1 MRSLRAVTAPR
12 ALAWIVFGAL
22 PLVACGP
29 SEERASDVE
38 LGAAIERLRDDTS
51 SDRAAPPA
59 AHRAVEQIDA
69 RTPAGRE
76 AKSACAS
83 AYRKL
88 FDAEDAVAKAE
99 VSMKTA
105 QALGAGVST
114 SLLEEV
120 LAADRLLETARLAMP
135 ACDAAAAKL
144 AVAAR

>member
-1 MRSLRAVTAPR
+1 MPFAR
-12 ALAWIVFGAL
+12 ALAAAAI
-22 PLVACGP
+22 LVAGVLSAGCGP

-38 LGAAIERLRDDTS
+38 LRAAIDRLRGDTS
-51 SDRAAPPA
+51 TDAAQRRLELA
-59 AHRAVEQIDA
+59 AVEQIA
-69 RTPAGRE
+69 SRTPAGSE

-88 FDAEDAVAKAE
+88 FDAEDAVSRAE

-105 QALGAGVST
+105 VALGNGASPAV
-114 SLLEEV
+114 LDEV

-144 AVAAR
+144 ALAAR